1 MQRTEDLEALLAG
14 LPGVGVSEREQLETL
29 AELEE
34 EVQRLRGEGVVREGR
49 RREGLLRV
57 EGVLRAVRR
66 V

>member
-1 MQRTEDLEALLAG
+1 M
-14 LPGVGVSEREQLETL
+14 GVSEREQLETL